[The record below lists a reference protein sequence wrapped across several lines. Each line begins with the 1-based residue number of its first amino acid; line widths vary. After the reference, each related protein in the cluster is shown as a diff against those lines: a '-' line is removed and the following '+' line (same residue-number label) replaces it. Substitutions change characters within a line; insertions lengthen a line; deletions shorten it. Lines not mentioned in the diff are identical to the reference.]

1 MNQEI
6 SVLLYETMK
15 DIVETYPVLADI
27 EDSKDL
33 PVPYAIYQLRE
44 TGSRTKE
51 AVKKI
56 YDVGDF
62 LVTDSYGSA
71 WDIIHKV
78 EKKIDTW
85 DHSKFCTSPV
95 SGEVKYDRDDRCYI
109 GEMSF
114 TIKKL

>member
-1 MNQEI
+1 MNQDI
-6 SVLLYETMK
+6 SVLLYETMR

-44 TGSRTKE
+44 TGNRTKE
-51 AVKKI
+51 VVKKT
-56 YDVGDF
+56 YDVGVF
-62 LVTDSYGSA
+62 IVADSYRSA

-78 EKKIDTW
+78 EEKIDTW
-85 DHSKFCTSPV
+85 DNAKFYTSPV
-95 SGEVKYDRDDRCYI
+95 SGEVKYDRDDRCYV
-109 GEMSF
+109 GEMNF